1 MEASIGF
8 DDSTLDLIRQCLLG
22 DLPQA
27 DSPGLAPAF
36 PCDGACRFPE
46 PALGRR
52 PSLTISVPPR
62 PVGAAADCDELKRYR
77 GVRQRPWG
85 KFAAE
90 IRDPARRGARVWLGT
105 YDTAVEAARAY
116 DRAAFQ
122 MRGRKAILNFPHEI
136 GSSEQWDAA
145 MTTAAQVLSG
155 KRKREAEEEE
165 EAVRGIKRERSPAM
179 EEGGDGG
186 FVPSMSVCPL
196 TPSSWKGVWDWEGA
210 DTKGIFNVPPL
221 SPLSPHPSLGC
232 AQVTVS

>member
-1 MEASIGF
+1 MEGSIGF
-8 DDSTLDLIRQCLLG
+8 DDSTLDLIRQYLLG
-22 DLPQA
+22 DLPQL

-36 PCDGACRFPE
+36 PCDGE
-46 PALGRR
+46 PAPGRR

-62 PVGAAADCDELKRYR
+62 PVGAAADCDEAKRYR

-145 MTTAAQVLSG
+145 TTTAAQVLSG

-165 EAVRGIKRERSPAM
+165 AVRAIKRETSPAM
-179 EEGGDGG
+179 EEDGDGG

-221 SPLSPHPSLGC
+221 SPLSPHPTLGC

>member
-22 DLPQA
+22 DLPQP

-122 MRGRKAILNFPHEI
+122 MRGRKAILNFPPRDRELRAVGRGDDDGRAGPI
-136 GSSEQWDAA
+136 REKKAGGGGGGSGEGNQK
-145 MTTAAQVLSG
+145 G
-155 KRKREAEEEE
+155 
-165 EAVRGIKRERSPAM
+165 AVA
-179 EEGGDGG
+179 GDGERRRRR
-186 FVPSMSVCPL
+186 VRSVDVGLPL
-196 TPSSWKGVWDWEGA
+196 DAVELEGRV
-210 DTKGIFNVPPL
+210 G
-221 SPLSPHPSLGC
+221 LGGGGHEGNL
-232 AQVTVS
+232 

>member
-1 MEASIGF
+1 MEGSIGF
-8 DDSTLDLIRQCLLG
+8 DDSTLDLIRQYLLG
-22 DLPQA
+22 DLPQL

-36 PCDGACRFPE
+36 PCDGE
-46 PALGRR
+46 PAPGRR

-62 PVGAAADCDELKRYR
+62 PVGAAADCDEAKRYR

-136 GSSEQWDAA
+136 GSSEHRAGPIREKKA
-145 MTTAAQVLSG
+145 GGGGGGSG
-155 KRKREAEEEE
+155 
-165 EAVRGIKRERSPAM
+165 
-179 EEGGDGG
+179 EGNQKGDVAGDGG
-186 FVPSMSVCPL
+186 RRRRRVRSVDVGLPL
-196 TPSSWKGVWDWEGA
+196 DAVELEGRV
-210 DTKGIFNVPPL
+210 G
-221 SPLSPHPSLGC
+221 LGGGGHEGNL
-232 AQVTVS
+232 

>member
-1 MEASIGF
+1 MEGSIGF
-8 DDSTLDLIRQCLLG
+8 DDSTLDLIRQYLLG
-22 DLPQA
+22 DLPQL

-36 PCDGACRFPE
+36 PCDGE
-46 PALGRR
+46 PAPGRR

-62 PVGAAADCDELKRYR
+62 PVGAAADCDEAKRYR

-145 MTTAAQVLSG
+145 TTTAAQVLSG

-165 EAVRGIKRERSPAM
+165 A
-179 EEGGDGG
+179 
-186 FVPSMSVCPL
+186 VCPL

-221 SPLSPHPSLGC
+221 SPLSPHPTLGC

>member
-1 MEASIGF
+1 MEPSIGL
-8 DDSTLDLIRQCLLG
+8 DDSTLDLIRQYLLG
-22 DLPQA
+22 DLPQP
-27 DSPGLAPAF
+27 DSPAAF
-36 PCDGACRFPE
+36 PCDGAYHFPE
-46 PALGRR
+46 PAPGRR

-62 PVGAAADCDELKRYR
+62 PVADCDEAKRYR

-136 GSSEQWDAA
+136 GSSGQWDAA
-145 MTTAAQVLSG
+145 TTTTTTTAAQVLSG

-165 EAVRGIKRERSPAM
+165 EAVTAIKRERSPAM

-186 FVPSMSVCPL
+186 FVPSMSACPL